1 MKKLLDN
8 KHFRVIGFIVVF
20 IILLGNSHTNAQK
33 ITLRVGDQAPK
44 IKGIKWI
51 KGKPMTELEKGK
63 VHVVE
68 FSSTW

>member
-1 MKKLLDN
+1 MKIRIKIKYFTVIMCFICFITLLSTQE
-8 KHFRVIGFIVVF
+8 V
-20 IILLGNSHTNAQK
+20 NAQK

-51 KGKPMTELEKGK
+51 KGKPITELEKGK